1 MRHARHMPSIPSPLR
16 AALGLAVSAV
26 DGLRHLP
33 DKAVELP
40 MTAVSTALQYSLKAQ
55 QQYAEFVA
63 RGDAVLHRTAVGDEP
78 PAWATFDA
86 EAEADHVAEAI
97 SLVDRVEASSGYD
110 TAPSKFDTVIF
121 EEDEDELDED
131 GAE

>member
-1 MRHARHMPSIPSPLR
+1 MRHARHMSSIPSPLR
-16 AALGLAVSAV
+16 AALGVALSAA

-33 DKAVELP
+33 DKAIELP

-55 QQYAEFVA
+55 QQYAELVA
-63 RGDAVLHRTAVGDEP
+63 RGDAVLHRATVTDEP

-86 EAEADHVAEAI
+86 DADHPAAAI

-110 TAPSKFDTVIF
+110 TPAPSKFDTVIF
-121 EEDEDELDED
+121 EDDEDELDED